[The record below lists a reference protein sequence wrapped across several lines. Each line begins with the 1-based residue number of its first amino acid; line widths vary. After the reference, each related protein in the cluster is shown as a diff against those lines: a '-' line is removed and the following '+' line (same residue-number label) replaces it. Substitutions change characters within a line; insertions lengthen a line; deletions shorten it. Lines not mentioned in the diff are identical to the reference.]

1 MGSLQMYDLTCE
13 LFEYSNETFNTGIP
27 EIDNKYIAY
36 STDMGDYSLMT
47 EDGLE
52 LTDSYGN
59 VIVQNY
65 SVDSIDDQSQIDVFT
80 NEVAD
85 FVDFSE
91 GNPFSEAGVY

>member
-1 MGSLQMYDLTCE
+1 MS
-13 LFEYSNETFNTGIP
+13 
-27 EIDNKYIAY
+27 
-36 STDMGDYSLMT
+36 DYSLMT
-47 EDGLE
+47 EDGFE
-52 LTDSYGN
+52 LTDTNGN

-65 SVDSIDDQSQIDVFT
+65 DLDAIDDQSQIEVFS